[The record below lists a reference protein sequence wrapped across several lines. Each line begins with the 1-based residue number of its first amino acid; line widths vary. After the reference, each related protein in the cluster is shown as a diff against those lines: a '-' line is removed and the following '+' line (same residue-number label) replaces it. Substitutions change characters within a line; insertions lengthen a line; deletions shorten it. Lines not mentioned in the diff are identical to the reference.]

1 MLFQDKL
8 ENALGSLNVVSET
21 KQDTNEEFVKKRKSG
36 AAEIAKK
43 ASSKGG
49 ASKLTA
55 WHFEAKA
62 GPYAEAERAI
72 MDGKPVSFFE
82 KKDREAMRTL
92 HSSGMRDQKT
102 FQRLMGELEVW
113 GEILLQVKSG
123 HDYLG

>member
-1 MLFQDKL
+1 MLFQDRL
-8 ENALGSLNVVSET
+8 ADALDNLNVVSET

-72 MDGKPVSFFE
+72 KEGKPVSYFE
-82 KKDREAMRTL
+82 KKYKEALQAL
-92 HSSGMRDQKT
+92 HSSGMRDQRT
-102 FQRLMGELEVW
+102 YQELMGELEVW
-113 GEILLQVKSG
+113 GEILLQVKTG
-123 HDYLG
+123 HKY